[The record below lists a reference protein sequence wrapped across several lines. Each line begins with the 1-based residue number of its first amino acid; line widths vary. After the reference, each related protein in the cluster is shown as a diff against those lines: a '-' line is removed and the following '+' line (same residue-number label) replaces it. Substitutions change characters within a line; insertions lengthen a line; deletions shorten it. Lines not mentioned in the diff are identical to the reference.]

1 MSADALASFEAKWAL
16 AHPELPLALRFA
28 QPSIRPLISAFA
40 CLSYELGHAAFHIAE
55 PDVATT
61 KLQWWAQELSGLSS
75 GRVRH
80 PLTALI
86 SEHASRHGLAF
97 GEWTAVVAG
106 AFSQRESAPASTLDE
121 LLAAYRRFY
130 LPLAEIEATLFERPH
145 AGNFA
150 RAAILSRALDEVIR
164 LPETLA
170 RDRLPLPLDL
180 LARHQLSRGDL
191 GCSGDKREDALREH
205 LATLAQ
211 AMQAVDRQGL
221 STLHGIRLHADQLR
235 CRRASKAADPLAESA
250 RNLDRLPLSSAWIGW
265 RAARRLQPSR

>member
-1 MSADALASFEAKWAL
+1 MSADALASFEVKWAL

-28 QPSIRPLISAFA
+28 QPEVRPLVSAFA
-40 CLSYELGHAAFHIAE
+40 CLCLELGHATFHIAE

-61 KLQWWAQELSGLSS
+61 KLQWWSEELSGLAS
-75 GRVRH
+75 GHVRH
-80 PLTALI
+80 PLTGVLAG
-86 SEHASRHGLAF
+86 HASLQRLA
-97 GEWTAVVAG
+97 GGAWTAVVAG

-145 AGNFA
+145 AQAFA
-150 RAAILSRALDEVIR
+150 QAAVLSRALNEVIR

-191 GCSGDKREDALREH
+191 GQPGETRNDALREH
-205 LATLAQ
+205 LAALAQ
-211 AMQAVDRQGL
+211 AMQAADRNGL
-221 STLHGIRLHADQLR
+221 GPLHCIRLHADQER
-235 CRRASKAADPLAESA
+235 CRRAAKAADPLLESA

-265 RAARRLQPSR
+265 RAARRLQPGR